1 MVTQKPPQLSVDLN
15 GFRLK
20 NPVMAASGT
29 FGYGLE
35 YEKLI
40 DLNLL
45 GGIVV
50 KGISLWE
57 EKGNPPPRIC
67 ETTAGMLNAIGLQ
80 NIGLQNFL
88 QDKLPQLRK
97 YNTAI
102 IVNIW
107 GHSIDDYVKLAEK
120 LSQADGIAALEINIS
135 CPNIKQGG
143 MSFGQDEKMTYQ
155 LVHAVR
161 KSTKFPLIVKLT
173 PNVTNP
179 VPIAHSAEDAGANC
193 ISLINTLLG
202 MAVDI
207 ETKKPLLANIT
218 GGLSGPA
225 IRPVA
230 LRMVWQVASAAKV
243 PVIGLGGI
251 SSAEDALQFL
261 IVGAKA
267 VQIGTANFRDPF
279 TCLKVINGIEEYLVK
294 HNSDDIN
301 QLIGSIEID

>member
-1 MVTQKPPQLSVDLN
+1 MVKYKHPQLSVDLN
-15 GFRLK
+15 GFKLK
-20 NPVMAASGT
+20 NPVIAASGT

-57 EKGNPPPRIC
+57 EEGNPPPRIC

-80 NIGLQNFL
+80 NIGLQKFL
-88 QDKLPQLRK
+88 QGKLPQLRK
-97 YNTAI
+97 YDTAL

-107 GHSIDDYVKLAEK
+107 GRSIDDYAKLAER
-120 LSQADGIAALEINIS
+120 LSDADGITALEVNIS

-155 LVHAVR
+155 LVNTVR
-161 KSTKFPLIVKLT
+161 KSTKLPLIVKLT
-173 PNVTNP
+173 PNVVSP
-179 VPIAHSAEDAGANC
+179 VPIAQSAEDAGANC

-218 GGLSGPA
+218 GGLSGPV
-225 IRPVA
+225 ILPVA
-230 LRMVWQVASAAKV
+230 LRMVWQVGESAVHSRA
-243 PVIGLGGI
+243 
-251 SSAEDALQFL
+251 
-261 IVGAKA
+261 
-267 VQIGTANFRDPF
+267 
-279 TCLKVINGIEEYLVK
+279 
-294 HNSDDIN
+294 
-301 QLIGSIEID
+301 

>member
-1 MVTQKPPQLSVDLN
+1 MQKPPQLSVDLN
-15 GFRLK
+15 GLRLK
-20 NPVMAASGT
+20 NPIMAASGT

-35 YEKLI
+35 YENLI

-80 NIGLQNFL
+80 NIGLQKFV
-88 QDKLPQLRK
+88 QDKLPQLSK
-97 YNTAI
+97 YDTAI

-107 GHSIDDYVKLAEK
+107 GRSIDDYVKLAER
-120 LSQADGIAALEINIS
+120 LSQANEVAALEINIS

-143 MSFGQDEKMTYQ
+143 MSFGQDAKVTYQ
-155 LVHAVR
+155 LVHTIR
-161 KSTKFPLIVKLT
+161 KSTHLPLIVKLT
-173 PNVTNP
+173 PNVTDP
-179 VPIAHSAEDAGANC
+179 VLIAHSAEDAGANC

-207 ETKKPLLANIT
+207 ETRKPLLANIT

-225 IRPVA
+225 ILPVA
-230 LRMVWQVASAAKV
+230 LCMVWQVASNVKI

-251 SSAEDALQFL
+251 STAEDALQFL

-267 VQIGTANFRDPF
+267 VQIGTANFRDPLV
-279 TCLKVINGIEEYLVK
+279 CQKVIRGIEEYLTK
-294 HNSDDIN
+294 HGLENIH
-301 QLIGSIEID
+301 QLIGSMVLD